1 MLMWIHPLIQS
12 VAMLLGIYV
21 LYMGIQRF
29 RFQHLKTKCMF
40 NWKLHVKLGK
50 IVHGLW
56 LSGFGLGL
64 FMAWYEWGSV
74 DLTGGHFRVGV
85 IMVPVILIAL
95 VSGLILE
102 KPKGKRAG
110 LALIH
115 GGCNLLLFFLA
126 CYQAWSA
133 IEVIELFLLD

>member
-1 MLMWIHPLIQS
+1 MTMWIHPLIQS

-29 RFQHLKTKCMF
+29 RFQHMGVKCKF

-50 IVHGLW
+50 LVHGLW
-56 LSGFGLGL
+56 LFGFGLGL
-64 FMAWYEWGSV
+64 FMAYYEWGSI
-74 DLTGGHFRVGV
+74 DLTGGHFLVGV
-85 IMVPVILIAL
+85 IMVPVIIVALI
-95 VSGLILE
+95 SGLILE

-110 LALIH
+110 LAMLH
-115 GGCNLLLFFLA
+115 GACNLALFFLA
-126 CYQAWSA
+126 CYQAYSA

>member
-1 MLMWIHPLIQS
+1 MTMWIHPFIQTI
-12 VAMLLGIYV
+12 AMLLGIYV

-29 RFQHLKTKCMF
+29 RFQHLGQKCKF

-56 LSGFGLGL
+56 LFGFGLGL
-64 FMAWYEWGSV
+64 YMAWWAWGSI
-74 DLTGGHFRVGV
+74 DLTGGHFLVGI
-85 IMVPVILIAL
+85 IMVPVIIIAL
-95 VSGLILE
+95 ISGLILE

-110 LALIH
+110 LAMLH
-115 GGCNLLLFFLA
+115 GICNVVLFLLA
-126 CYQAWSA
+126 CYQAYSA